1 MPHHEMMPH
10 QVAFADRKEEMDN
23 GKDVGIMFPYIIH
36 LGSRKKLSGGVIN
49 RHTQLVPPK
58 QHC

>member
-1 MPHHEMMPH
+1 MPHHEICS
-10 QVAFADRKEEMDN
+10 QVVFADRKEEMDN

-36 LGSRKKLSGGVIN
+36 LGSRKKLSGRVIN